1 MREIGKNEASLR
13 KIRKFALEMFKAS
26 NPSMKYLE
34 HRDMLSDRSQ
44 KRLDTAIVQALENSG
59 TEDVEIEI
67 DAFCGG
73 RDLVVTIPKG
83 VLDSFVTVRKKTQ
96 IEQRR
101 EDLIA
106 FYEKHDSTKIAIVD
120 SLLMNEFG
128 ELCDAIWMKYGE
140 LPDGED
146 WVEHCS
152 AAEEVGEEE
161 DTFEEEEEEEED
173 KVDVFERR
181 RRELVRFYETHDPS
195 KISIVEGL
203 LRNEFADLC
212 NAIMKKYGDV
222 PGPEWARYCNNN
234 RNSVFSRKKEKE
246 KNQETKKEKIESTK
260 QQPKKSKLTTYYSRS
275 FFDPTSSEWQIG
287 QNDGRPF
294 YVNLR
299 MWCLST

>member
-1 MREIGKNEASLR
+1 MIGLK
-13 KIRKFALEMFKAS
+13 
-26 NPSMKYLE
+26 
-34 HRDMLSDRSQ
+34 
-44 KRLDTAIVQALENSG
+44 KRLDTAIIQALENSG

-67 DAFCGG
+67 DAFCGE
-73 RDLVVTIPKG
+73 RSRVTIPKG
-83 VLDSFVTVRKKTQ
+83 VLDSFTTVRKKTQ
-96 IEQRR
+96 MEQRR

-203 LRNEFADLC
+203 L
-212 NAIMKKYGDV
+212 
-222 PGPEWARYCNNN
+222 P
-234 RNSVFSRKKEKE
+234 
-246 KNQETKKEKIESTK
+246 Q
-260 QQPKKSKLTTYYSRS
+260 
-275 FFDPTSSEWQIG
+275 
-287 QNDGRPF
+287 
-294 YVNLR
+294 
-299 MWCLST
+299 

>member
-1 MREIGKNEASLR
+1 MDRIGRDETSLR

-73 RDLVVTIPKG
+73 KDLAVTIPKG

-96 IEQRR
+96 MEQRR

-120 SLLMNEFG
+120 ALLMNEFG
-128 ELCDAIWMKYGE
+128 ELCDAIFMKYGE

-161 DTFEEEEEEEED
+161 VEPEKEDIEEEKIEEEE

-212 NAIMKKYGDV
+212 NAIMKKYGHV
-222 PGPEWARYCNNN
+222 PGPEWERYCNDNT
-234 RNSVFSRKKEKE
+234 VISRKKEE
-246 KNQETKKEKIESTK
+246 EEETKRETIEST
-260 QQPKKSKLTTYYSRS
+260 QPKKSKLTTYYSRS

-294 YVNLR
+294 YMNLR
-299 MWCLST
+299 TSCSVTL